1 MSRIPV
7 PNGGLHHQLPH
18 STYESAINPEYNSN
32 NTSSPRPTRPRS
44 SMNTH
49 SPASDTRKKTSKRD
63 ETILSS
69 ASSTLTTNN
78 NQSKMSRPQSGYNIP
93 APTTTQIPLDTPPS
107 SIRSSNSSTTMER
120 PPIPHSSSSTP
131 SLAPA
136 ITANDIMGVPPTV
149 SHSSAS
155 TSKPV
160 PPKHNRSISNP
171 FKHKSK
177 STPFPS
183 GPSSGSNTPSHS
195 HSQLPST
202 PESETPPDENSIPQ
216 RPRYH
221 STLSR
226 SQSSSGFAG
235 KLQSLRKKI
244 ESELSR
250 KRPGSGAP
258 SAGGGQSTS
267 GRRSNKK
274 PQKGT
279 VAGLR
284 PSPALTV
291 PEGMSVADASQL
303 CAAKRADCVLV
314 VDDEEGLSGIF
325 TAKDL
330 AFRVTAEGLDPRLT
344 TVAHIMTKN
353 PMVTRDTTS
362 ATEALQLMVSKGF
375 RHLPVCNEDGD
386 VVGLLDITKVF
397 HEALAKVER
406 GSSAT
411 SQLHAALA
419 GVQSELGP
427 GLASNPQ
434 AAAMMAYVDALKDK
448 MALPD
453 LTTVVDARV
462 SPATVTPRTSVRE
475 AAKLMK
481 ERRTTAVCVMET
493 NPGTSAISGVSGGN
507 NIPKIAGIFTSKDIV
522 LRVIAAGL
530 DASRC
535 SVVRVMTPHP
545 DTAPPTMVV
554 QDALKKMHNGHYLN
568 LPVVESD
575 GRLIGIVD
583 VLKLTYATLEQIES
597 MNEDRNNET
606 GPMWGKFFETLPGA
620 GGDDDS
626 ISVVSASDR
635 PDTPSRP
642 THGRGLSS
650 MTSPISEV
658 MPNDSASAVDD
669 NASEFEK
676 RGATSS
682 VAPNPVPVDDGTYV
696 FKFRTPSGRTH
707 RFQARHDSYELLR
720 DIVAG
725 KLLTDP
731 FFTAEG
737 AKEGQEVHLP
747 DPNNFTL
754 HYTDDEGDLVT
765 MTADGDVADAVR
777 IARGQKSDRVVLLID
792 GGKVWEEA
800 ARDLGGEKAVEEL
813 KEVEK
818 DIKLVED
825 VEKKME
831 EPDVKPSTEPT
842 YNQEGIVH
850 SKGPS
855 PGTPGAGPELIGGV
869 LPKEM
874 ALPAAIGFLG
884 VVILGVFIMGRTS
897 K

>member
-18 STYESAINPEYNSN
+18 STYEAASNPNY
-32 NTSSPRPTRPRS
+32 SPQPNHNQPRN

-49 SPASDTRKKTSKRD
+49 SPAADTRKKTNKRD
-63 ETILSS
+63 ETTLSS
-69 ASSTLTTNN
+69 ASSLAPTTN
-78 NQSKMSRPQSGYNIP
+78 KFTMSRPQSQSGYDVAP
-93 APTTTQIPLDTPPS
+93 PTTTQIPLDTPPS
-107 SIRSSNSSTTMER
+107 SIRSTNSSTTMDR
-120 PPIPHSSSSTP
+120 PPIPHSSSVPFPAP
-131 SLAPA
+131 SHS
-136 ITANDIMGVPPTV
+136 ITAADIMAVPP
-149 SHSSAS
+149 SPA
-155 TSKPV
+155 SKPV
-160 PPKHNRSISNP
+160 PPKPHRSASNP

-177 STPFPS
+177 STTFPS
-183 GPSSGSNTPSHS
+183 SSVPTPGTATPTH
-195 HSQLPST
+195 LPPT
-202 PESETPPDENSIPQ
+202 PESETNDIPQ

-226 SQSSSGFAG
+226 SQSTGFAG

-244 ESELSR
+244 ENELSR

-258 SAGGGQSTS
+258 SGQSS
-267 GRRSNKK
+267 GRRSTNRKL
-274 PQKGT
+274 QKGT

-344 TVAHIMTKN
+344 TVAQIMTKN

-427 GLASNPQ
+427 GLSTNPQ
-434 AAAMMAYVDALKDK
+434 AAAMMAYVDALKER

-453 LTTVVDARV
+453 LTTVIDARTT
-462 SPATVTPRTSVRE
+462 PATVTPRTSVRE

-568 LPVVESD
+568 LPVVETD

-597 MNEDRNNET
+597 MSEDRSNET
-606 GPMWGKFFETLPGA
+606 GPMWGKFFEALPGA

-626 ISVVSASDR
+626 VSVVSASDR

-642 THGRGLSS
+642 SHGRGLSS

-676 RGATSS
+676 RGAASS

-747 DPNNFTL
+747 DPSNFTL

-777 IARGQKSDRVVLLID
+777 IARGQKSDRVVLLVD
-792 GGKVWEEA
+792 GGKVWEEF

-818 DIKLVED
+818 DIKAVEES
-825 VEKKME
+825 EKKME
-831 EPDVKPSTEPT
+831 APSADPTSEPT
-842 YNQEGIVH
+842 YGQEGVVH
-850 SKGPS
+850 SKSAPVPIPTKVTA
-855 PGTPGAGPELIGGV
+855 PGSGELIAGV
-869 LPKEM
+869 LPKEL

-884 VVILGVFIMGRTS
+884 VVILGVFVMGKS

>member
-1 MSRIPV
+1 MSQQQSTSAFTS
-7 PNGGLHHQLPH
+7 PNGGFDVPPPNGTGTAQ
-18 STYESAINPEYNSN
+18 
-32 NTSSPRPTRPRS
+32 
-44 SMNTH
+44 
-49 SPASDTRKKTSKRD
+49 K
-63 ETILSS
+63 
-69 ASSTLTTNN
+69 
-78 NQSKMSRPQSGYNIP
+78 
-93 APTTTQIPLDTPPS
+93 PLDTPPAS
-107 SIRSSNSSTTMER
+107 LRSSNSSTIMER
-120 PPIPHSSSSTP
+120 PPLPHKSSSNQSHGP
-131 SLAPA
+131 SPAPA
-136 ITANDIMGVPPTV
+136 ITFSDIMGPTA
-149 SHSSAS
+149 SSS
-155 TSKPV
+155 TLTPAHER
-160 PPKHNRSISNP
+160 PKHNRAVSNP
-171 FKHKSK
+171 FKSKSK
-177 STPFPS
+177 SLPFPS
-183 GPSSGSNTPSHS
+183 GPSSSGSGTP
-195 HSQLPST
+195 PAPMPPT
-202 PESETPPDENSIPQ
+202 PETDDVPH

-226 SQSSSGFAG
+226 SQSTGFAG

-244 ESELSR
+244 ENELSR

-258 SAGGGQSTS
+258 STGSK
-267 GRRSNKK
+267 RSSKK
-274 PQKGT
+274 AQKGT

-344 TVAHIMTKN
+344 SVAQIMTKN

-411 SQLHAALA
+411 TQLHAALA

-427 GLASNPQ
+427 GMAGNPQ
-434 AAAMMAYVDALKDK
+434 AAAMLAYVDALRDR

-453 LTTVVDARV
+453 LTTVIDTRLAPPTV
-462 SPATVTPRTSVRE
+462 SPRTSVKD
-475 AAKLMK
+475 AARLMK

-493 NPGTSAISGVSGGN
+493 NAGTSAISGVSGGAG
-507 NIPKIAGIFTSKDIV
+507 IPKIAGIFTSKDIV

-530 DASRC
+530 DSSRC

-545 DTAPPTMVV
+545 DTAPPTMIV

-568 LPVVESD
+568 LPVVETD

-597 MNEDRNNET
+597 MHEDKSNET

-626 ISVVSASDR
+626 VSIVSASER

-642 THGRGLSS
+642 AHGRGLSS
-650 MTSPISEV
+650 VTSPISEV
-658 MPNDSASAVDD
+658 MPNDSASAVNDKDD
-669 NASEFEK
+669 DAVSDFGK
-676 RGATSS
+676 TGAASS
-682 VAPNPVPVDDGTYV
+682 VAPAVPVDDGTYI

-725 KLLTDP
+725 KLLNDP
-731 FFTAEG
+731 FFIAEG
-737 AKEGQEVHLP
+737 AAEGTEVHLP
-747 DPNNFTL
+747 DPNNFSL
-754 HYTDDEGDLVT
+754 HYTDDDGDLVT
-765 MTADGDVADAVR
+765 ITADGDVADAVR
-777 IARGQKSDRVVLLID
+777 IARGQKSDRVVLLVD

-800 ARDLGGEKAVEEL
+800 ARDIGGEKAVENL
-813 KEVEK
+813 KAVEQEVKGVEEVE
-818 DIKLVED
+818 E
-825 VEKKME
+825 KME
-831 EPDVKPSTEPT
+831 APTADPAVEPT
-842 YNQEGIVH
+842 YGQKGVVH
-850 SKGPS
+850 SNA
-855 PGTPGAGPELIGGV
+855 TPAAPTPAPATPAPIAKAEELVGGV
-869 LPKEM
+869 IPKDLV
-874 ALPAAIGFLG
+874 LPAAIGFLG
-884 VVILGVFIMGRTS
+884 VVILGVFVASRSS

>member
-1 MSRIPV
+1 MS
-7 PNGGLHHQLPH
+7 
-18 STYESAINPEYNSN
+18 
-32 NTSSPRPTRPRS
+32 SSQTTGYDISRS
-44 SMNTH
+44 R
-49 SPASDTRKKTSKRD
+49 SP
-63 ETILSS
+63 
-69 ASSTLTTNN
+69 
-78 NQSKMSRPQSGYNIP
+78 M
-93 APTTTQIPLDTPPS
+93 TTQKPLHTPPD
-107 SIRSSNSSTTMER
+107 SIRSSKSSHTAME
-120 PPIPHSSSSTP
+120 PPHSDATHTLVLNADD
-131 SLAPA
+131 LAA
-136 ITANDIMGVPPTV
+136 AVPRPQ
-149 SHSSAS
+149 
-155 TSKPV
+155 
-160 PPKHNRSISNP
+160 PPKHSRTVSNP

-177 STPFPS
+177 PGPVPFPGTHSTPS
-183 GPSSGSNTPSHS
+183 TAT
-195 HSQLPST
+195 ST
-202 PESETPPDENSIPQ
+202 PPVSDPPTPDDEPQ

-226 SQSSSGFAG
+226 SRSTNFAG

-244 ESELSR
+244 EGELSR

-258 SAGGGQSTS
+258 SSQSVGGK
-267 GRRSNKK
+267 RSNKK
-274 PQKGT
+274 IQKGT

-291 PEGMSVADASQL
+291 PEAMSVADASQL

-314 VDDEEGLSGIF
+314 VDEEEGLSGIF

-330 AFRVTAEGLDPRLT
+330 AFRVTAEGLDPRAT
-344 TVAHIMTKN
+344 SVAQIMTKN

-362 ATEALQLMVSKGF
+362 ATEALQLMVSRGF

-411 SQLHAALA
+411 SQLQAALA
-419 GVQSELGP
+419 GVQTELGP
-427 GLASNPQ
+427 GMAGNPQ
-434 AAAMMAYVDALKDK
+434 AAAMLAYVDALRER

-453 LTTVVDARV
+453 LTTVIDTSNAPPTV
-462 SPATVTPRTSVRE
+462 SPRTSVRD
-475 AAKLMK
+475 AARLMK
-481 ERRTTAVCVMET
+481 ERRTTAVCVMEVNT
-493 NPGTSAISGVSGGN
+493 GSSAISGASGLGGN
-507 NIPKIAGIFTSKDIV
+507 PKIAGIFTSKDIV

-568 LPVVESD
+568 LPVVETD

-583 VLKLTYATLEQIES
+583 VLKLTYATLEQIDS
-597 MNEDRNNET
+597 MSEDRSNET

-620 GGDDDS
+620 GGDDDTA
-626 ISVVSASDR
+626 SVVSQSER

-642 THGRGLSS
+642 TGHGRGLSS

-669 NASEFEK
+669 ATSDFGGK
-676 RGATSS
+676 RGGATSS
-682 VAPNPVPVDDGTYV
+682 VAPSPVPVDDGTYI

-725 KLLTDP
+725 KLLNDP

-737 AKEGQEVHLP
+737 GQEGQEVHLP
-747 DPNNFTL
+747 DPNDFTL
-754 HYTDDEGDLVT
+754 HYTDDEGDMVT

-777 IARGQKSDRVVLLID
+777 IARGQKSDRVVLLVE
-792 GGKVWEEA
+792 GGKVWEDA
-800 ARDLGGEKAVEEL
+800 ARDLGGDKAVDKL

-818 DIKLVED
+818 EVKGVED
-825 VEKKME
+825 AEEKME
-831 EPDVKPSTEPT
+831 SVTVDPATEPT
-842 YNQEGIVH
+842 YGATGAVH
-850 SKGPS
+850 SAGPS
-855 PGTPGAGPELIGGV
+855 PGTPGVPELVGGV
-869 LPKEM
+869 IPKDM
-874 ALPAAIGFLG
+874 VLPAAIGFLG
-884 VVILGVFIMGRTS
+884 VVILGVFVASRAS

>member
-1 MSRIPV
+1 MS
-7 PNGGLHHQLPH
+7 
-18 STYESAINPEYNSN
+18 
-32 NTSSPRPTRPRS
+32 
-44 SMNTH
+44 
-49 SPASDTRKKTSKRD
+49 
-63 ETILSS
+63 
-69 ASSTLTTNN
+69 SSTPT
-78 NQSKMSRPQSGYNIP
+78 SGYDV
-93 APTTTQIPLDTPPS
+93 TVQKPLHTPPD
-107 SIRSSNSSTTMER
+107 SIRSSKSSR
-120 PPIPHSSSSTP
+120 
-131 SLAPA
+131 
-136 ITANDIMGVPPTV
+136 TAMDTHQHHPMDPPTV
-149 SHSSAS
+149 VLNADDLAAAV
-155 TSKPV
+155 PRPQ
-160 PPKHNRSISNP
+160 PPKHSRTVSNP
-171 FKHKSK
+171 FKHKHKPDSVPFPTPSTES
-177 STPFPS
+177 STPSIS
-183 GPSSGSNTPSHS
+183 GPSTPD
-195 HSQLPST
+195 
-202 PESETPPDENSIPQ
+202 DELQ

-226 SQSSSGFAG
+226 SKSTNFAG

-244 ESELSR
+244 ENELSR

-258 SAGGGQSTS
+258 SSQSVGGK
-267 GRRSNKK
+267 RSNKK
-274 PQKGT
+274 IQKGT

-314 VDDEEGLSGIF
+314 VDEDEGLSGIF

-330 AFRVTAEGLDPRLT
+330 AFRVTAEGLDPRVT
-344 TVAHIMTKN
+344 SVAQIMTKN

-362 ATEALQLMVSKGF
+362 ATEALQLMVSRGF

-411 SQLHAALA
+411 SQLQAALA

-427 GLASNPQ
+427 GMSGNPQ
-434 AAAMMAYVDALKDK
+434 AAAMLAYVDSLRER

-453 LTTVVDARV
+453 LTTVIDTSNSPPTV
-462 SPATVTPRTSVRE
+462 SPRTSVRD
-475 AAKLMK
+475 AARLMK
-481 ERRTTAVCVMET
+481 ERRTTAVCVMEV
-493 NPGTSAISGVSGGN
+493 NNGSSAISGASGTAG
-507 NIPKIAGIFTSKDIV
+507 IPKIAGIFTSKDIV

-568 LPVVESD
+568 LPVVETD

-597 MNEDRNNET
+597 MSEDRSNET

-620 GGDDDS
+620 GGDDDTA
-626 ISVVSASDR
+626 SVVSQSER

-669 NASEFEK
+669 STSDYGK
-676 RGATSS
+676 RGAAASS
-682 VAPNPVPVDDGTYV
+682 VAPNPVPVDDGTYI

-737 AKEGQEVHLP
+737 SKEGQEVHLP

-754 HYTDDEGDLVT
+754 HYTDDEGDMVT

-777 IARGQKSDRVVLLID
+777 IARGQKTDRVVLLVE
-792 GGKVWEEA
+792 GGKVWEDF
-800 ARDLGGEKAVEEL
+800 ARDLGGEKAVEKL
-813 KEVEK
+813 KEVEQEVK
-818 DIKLVED
+818 GVEAA
-825 VEKKME
+825 EEKME
-831 EPDVKPSTEPT
+831 SATVDPSVEPT
-842 YNQEGIVH
+842 FGAKGAVH
-850 SKGPS
+850 SAGPS
-855 PGTPGAGPELIGGV
+855 PGTPGVPDLVGGV
-869 LPKEM
+869 LPKDM
-874 ALPAAIGFLG
+874 VLPAAIGFLG
-884 VVILGVFIMGRTS
+884 VVILGVFVASRAS